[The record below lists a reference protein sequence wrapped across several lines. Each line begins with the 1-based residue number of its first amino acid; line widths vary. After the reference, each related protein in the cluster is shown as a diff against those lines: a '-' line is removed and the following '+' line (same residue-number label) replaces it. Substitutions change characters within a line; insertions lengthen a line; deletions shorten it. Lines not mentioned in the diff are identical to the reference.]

1 MGFLV
6 SDAMAAAQPGPTAPG
21 FDSFIFVLLLFV
33 IFYFMI
39 IRPQSKRQK
48 EQRNMVA
55 ALGKGD
61 EVVTNGGLVGKI
73 VKAGDTYLEMELA
86 TGVEVK
92 VQRNAI
98 AQVLPKGTLK
108 NI

>member
-6 SDAMAAAQPGPTAPG
+6 SDAMAAPQAAATPG
-21 FDSFIFVLLLFV
+21 FDSFIFVGLLFV

-48 EQRNMVA
+48 EQRDMVSA
-55 ALGKGD
+55 VGKGD
-61 EVVTNGGLVGKI
+61 EVVTNGGLIGKI
-73 VKAGDTYLEMELA
+73 IKAGDTFLVLELA
-86 TGVEVK
+86 ANVEVN

-98 AQVLPKGTLK
+98 MQVLPKGTIKGL
-108 NI
+108 

>member
-6 SDAMAAAQPGPTAPG
+6 SDAMAAPQAAAATPG
-21 FDSFIFVLLLFV
+21 FDSFIFVGLLFV

-48 EQRNMVA
+48 EQREMVT

-61 EVVTNGGLVGKI
+61 EVVTNGGLIGKVI
-73 VKAGDTYLEMELA
+73 KAGDTFLVLELA
-86 TGVEVK
+86 AGVEVN

-98 AQVLPKGTLK
+98 MQVLPKGTIKGL
-108 NI
+108 

>member
-6 SDAMAAAQPGPTAPG
+6 SDAMAAPQAAATTPG
-21 FDSFIFVLLLFV
+21 FDSFIFVGLLFV

-48 EQRNMVA
+48 EQRDMVSA
-55 ALGKGD
+55 VGKGD
-61 EVVTNGGLVGKI
+61 EVVTNGGLIGKI
-73 VKAGDTYLEMELA
+73 IKAGDTFLVLELA
-86 TGVEVK
+86 ANVEVN

-98 AQVLPKGTLK
+98 MQVLPKGTIKGL
-108 NI
+108 

>member
-1 MGFLV
+1 MGFFI
-6 SDAMAAAQPGPTAPG
+6 SDAMAAAQPGADGPG

-48 EQRNMVA
+48 EQRNMVT
-55 ALGKGD
+55 ALSNGD

-73 VKAGDTYLEMELA
+73 VKAGDTYLALELA

-92 VQRNAI
+92 VQRNAV

-108 NI
+108 SI

>member
-1 MGFLV
+1 MGFFI
-6 SDAMAAAQPGPTAPG
+6 SDAMAAPQPAAGAPG

-48 EQRNMVA
+48 EQRNMVE
-55 ALGKGD
+55 ALGNGD
-61 EVVTNGGLVGKI
+61 EIVTNGGLVGKI
-73 VKAGDTYLEMELA
+73 IKAGEVYLSVELA
-86 TGVEVK
+86 SGVEVK
-92 VQRNAI
+92 VQRTAI

-108 NI
+108 TL

>member
-6 SDAMAAAQPGPTAPG
+6 NDAMAAAETAPGAPG

-55 ALGKGD
+55 ELGNGD

-73 VKAGDTYLEMELA
+73 VKAGETYLSLELA
-86 TGVEVK
+86 TGVEVN

>member
-6 SDAMAAAQPGPTAPG
+6 SDAMAAAQPAPAAPG

-55 ALGKGD
+55 ALDKGD

-73 VKAGDTYLEMELA
+73 VKAGDTYLGVELA
-86 TGVEVK
+86 SGVEVN

-98 AQVLPKGTLK
+98 AQVLPKGTIK